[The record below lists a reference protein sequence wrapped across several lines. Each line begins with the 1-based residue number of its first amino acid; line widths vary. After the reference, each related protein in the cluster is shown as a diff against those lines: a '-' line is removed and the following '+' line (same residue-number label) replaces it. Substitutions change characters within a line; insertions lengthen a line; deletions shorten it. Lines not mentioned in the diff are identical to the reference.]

1 VAGAQLRAGA
11 QGPGALRGRQ
21 VRAAGVLLCVQDRA
35 AVRLSHLNVKKG
47 ASVLRERQARGRL
60 PHVARC
66 AALCLV
72 EGLLAVLG
80 DVG

>member
-1 VAGAQLRAGA
+1 
-11 QGPGALRGRQ
+11 
-21 VRAAGVLLCVQDRA
+21 VLLCVQDRA